1 MTGTAFKFGS
11 MACQAV
17 INSSYCYDYAAM
29 ATVGYALVVILGIG
43 AIFCVALQKG
53 TG

>member
-11 MACQAV
+11 MACRAV
-17 INSSYCYDYAAM
+17 LNSSYCYDYVAM
-29 ATVGYALVVILGIG
+29 TTVGYALAVVLAVG

-53 TG
+53 AG